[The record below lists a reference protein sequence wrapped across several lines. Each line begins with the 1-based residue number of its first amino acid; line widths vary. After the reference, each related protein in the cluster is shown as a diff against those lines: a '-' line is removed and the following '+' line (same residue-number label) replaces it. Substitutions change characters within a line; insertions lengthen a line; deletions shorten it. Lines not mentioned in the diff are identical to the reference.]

1 MSQHIPD
8 RLDPWR
14 FADLGKVVNGVM
26 RLDSLPRL
34 SRCLLDAGG
43 GVSFDLRFGRDN
55 ERRATLTGSI
65 SADLV
70 LECQRCLEAVTLPVN
85 ADVSLAFVEGIEQAG
100 RLPEELDPCLVADG
114 RVLFRDLIEDELLL
128 TLPQVAMHETGAC
141 PTNLKDGH
149 VTVRD
154 EAELVEPEKKSGE
167 NPFAV
172 LAELKDEKN

>member
-1 MSQHIPD
+1 MPQRIPD

-14 FADLGKVVNGVM
+14 FADLGKVVSGAI
-26 RLDSLPRL
+26 RLGSLPRL
-34 SRCLLDAGG
+34 SRCLVNAEGEA
-43 GVSFDLRFGRDN
+43 SFDLRFGRDS

-70 LECQRCLEAVTLPVN
+70 LECQRCLEAVILPVKV
-85 ADVSLAFVEGIEQAG
+85 DVSLAFVDGIEQAG
-100 RLPEELDPCLVADG
+100 QLPEVLDPCLVEDG

-141 PTNLKDGH
+141 PTHLK
-149 VTVRD
+149 VRD
-154 EAELVEPEKKSGE
+154 EAVPVESDKRSGE

-172 LAELKDEKN
+172 LAELKDDKE